1 MPNHCDNELRIY
13 GPKAER
19 NRFLA
24 GAQAAGKCDE
34 RINILNA
41 YYPVPKELEGICSG
55 GATIDGVSVR
65 VWRTVDGKN
74 VRIPDE
80 ELASLANTHG
90 ATNSYDWCVRH
101 WGTKWGDYNHSDPVE
116 TKSSLMF
123 RFNSA
128 WSPPVEGLV
137 VVSEAF
143 PKLRFELRYWE
154 AGCGFK
160 GGASVKAGEITKDW
174 SGLYRGSRGG

>member
-19 NRFLA
+19 DRFLV
-24 GAQAAGKCDE
+24 GAKAADGKID
-34 RINILNA
+34 ILGA
-41 YYPVPKELEGICSG
+41 YYPVPKALEGIHYG
-55 GATIDGVSVR
+55 GATIDGVQVAS
-65 VWRTVDGKN
+65 WRTVDDKEM
-74 VRIPDE
+74 RIPDE
-80 ELASLANTHG
+80 ELVTLVNSCG

-101 WGTKWGDYNHSDPVE
+101 WGTKWGDYSHQDPVE

-123 RFNSA
+123 RFDSA

-160 GGASVKAGEITKDW
+160 GGASIKAGEITKDW
-174 SGLYRGSRGG
+174 SGSYRGSRGG